1 MANKIFTA
9 TNPLGIQVSLL
20 DHTWNHII
28 DSSGHT
34 EVDVASIKYII
45 ENPELIAPS
54 LDVKNTAYTE
64 LHAGVAP
71 MSKYPNLNM
80 NVLVKHLDQDEAIVT
95 TAYFNKRFN
104 RNKWGES
111 VYEKSEDELR

>member
-1 MANKIFTA
+1 MENSLFTT

-28 DSSGHT
+28 DRSGHT
-34 EVDVASIKYII
+34 EVDLASVKYVI
-45 ENPELIAPS
+45 ENPKLIAPS
-54 LDVKNTAYTE
+54 LDSKNAHYTE
-64 LHAGVAP
+64 LHAGIAP

-80 NVLVKHLDQDEAIVT
+80 NVLVKHLNEGEAIIT
-95 TAYFNKRFN
+95 TAYFNKKFN

-111 VYEKSEDELR
+111 VYEKSENEL

>member
-1 MANKIFTA
+1 MENRLFTT
-9 TNPLGIQVSLL
+9 TNPMGVQVSLL

-34 EVDVASIKYII
+34 EVDVASIKYVI
-45 ENPELIAPS
+45 ENPKLIAPS
-54 LDVKNTAYTE
+54 LDDKNIAYTE

-71 MSKYPNLNM
+71 MSKYPDLNM
-80 NVLVKHLDQDEAIVT
+80 NVLVKHIEQDVAIVT

-104 RNKWGES
+104 RAKWGES
-111 VYEKSEDELR
+111 VYEKSKDEL